1 MVQVKKEK
9 TQEKVVSPSF
19 LDRAVGTVEDVA
31 GRLSTIVSTTVE
43 TITNQAIQKL
53 FGLLLLGMG
62 IVFFL
67 SGGATLMSG
76 ALGLPGSGQM
86 IIGVFILLVTSLFIV
101 LTRKY

>member
-1 MVQVKKEK
+1 MSQTREEK
-9 TQEKVVSPSF
+9 MRNKGEESSF
-19 LDRAVGTVEDVA
+19 LEKAVDTVEGFA
-31 GRLSTIVSTTVE
+31 GRLSGIVSSTVE
-43 TITNQAIQKL
+43 EIINHAVQKL

-67 SGGATLMSG
+67 SGGATLLSG
-76 ALGLPGSGQM
+76 VLGLPGSGQM